1 MQVSEMMTPSVDVLG
16 PDTHLQEVARH
27 MRDHDIGAL
36 PVARDDRLVGVV
48 TDRDIVVRCLAQM
61 SDLKGATAANAMSE
75 EVLYCFDDQ
84 DIDDVARNMGQQQV
98 RRLFVVD
105 RDKRLIGVLSLGD
118 IAANGKQ
125 DAAAEALS
133 GIAQPDTH

>member
-61 SDLKGATAANAMSE
+61 PDLKGATAANAMSE

-84 DIDDVARNMGQQQV
+84 DIDETAFQCAMNGLE
-98 RRLFVVD
+98 LF
-105 RDKRLIGVLSLGD
+105 RSIGNKNFMADQFKLV
-118 IAANGKQ
+118 
-125 DAAAEALS
+125 
-133 GIAQPDTH
+133 

>member
-1 MQVSEMMTPSVDVLG
+1 MQVSEMMTPSVDVLR
-16 PDTHLQEVARH
+16 PDTLLQEVARH

-61 SDLKGATAANAMSE
+61 PDLKGATAASAMSDD
-75 EVLYCFDDQ
+75 VLYCFGDQ

-125 DAAAEALS
+125 DAAGEALS
-133 GIAQPDTH
+133 GIAQPDAH